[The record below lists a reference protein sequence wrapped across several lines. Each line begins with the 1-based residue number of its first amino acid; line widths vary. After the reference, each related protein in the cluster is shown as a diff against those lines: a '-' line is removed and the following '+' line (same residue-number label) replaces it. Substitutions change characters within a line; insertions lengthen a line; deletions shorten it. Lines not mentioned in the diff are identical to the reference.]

1 MVVKRANLLYDPGMS
16 EIRTWIVP
24 AEQADTRLDHFLT
37 VELPEITRSAIQ
49 KLIKNG
55 EILVNDAPTSVHRF
69 LKAGEKIVWKPVE
82 HLPRNLKGAPLA
94 PSLVPTIIAESADW
108 IVLNKP
114 VGLIVHPSA
123 SSDETTLVDWLVQR
137 DPAIARIGEDPARP
151 GIVHRLDREVSGLLV
166 IAKTQPMFDL
176 LKKAFADRRVK
187 KEYIGLVHGVVSKDT
202 DDIKLKIARSTKGNR
217 MAARP
222 VGATGKAAW
231 THFNVK
237 ERFIGATLV
246 DIEILSGRT
255 HQIRAHF
262 FGIGHPLIGDP
273 LYKHRETARHAKAP
287 RLMLQSVALQFT
299 DLDGTLRSFSIP
311 PDPTF
316 AALIEEFRR
325 S

>member
-16 EIRTWIVP
+16 EIRQWIVP
-24 AEQADTRLDHFLT
+24 PEQAGMRLDHFLT
-37 VELPEITRSAIQ
+37 AELEGITRSAIQ

-55 EILVNDAPTSVHRF
+55 EILINDASSSVHRF
-69 LKAGEKIVWKPVE
+69 LKGGEKIEWKPVM
-82 HLPRNLKGAPLA
+82 HAPRNKKGAALA
-94 PSLVPTIIAESADW
+94 PALVPTIVAESSDW

-123 SSDETTLVDWLVQR
+123 SSDETTLVDWLVER
-137 DPAIARIGEDPARP
+137 NPAMAHVGEDPSRP

-166 IAKTQPMFDL
+166 VAKTQAMFDL
-176 LKKAFADRRVK
+176 LKRAFAEREVK
-187 KEYIGLVHGVVSKDT
+187 KHYIALAHGELSKDL

-222 VGATGKAAW
+222 IGEEGKAAW
-231 THFNVK
+231 THYEVK
-237 ERFIGATLV
+237 ERFAGATFV

-262 FGIGHPLIGDP
+262 HGIGHPLIGDP
-273 LYKHRETARHAKAP
+273 LYKRRETDRRVKAP
-287 RLMLQSVALQFT
+287 RLMLQSVALHFP
-299 DLDGTLRSFSIP
+299 DLDGTVQSFTID

-316 AALIEEFRR
+316 GTMIEEFRH